1 MTKRLVNPVMISLIL
16 ILLSCKGEAQ
26 KGPESIRPE
35 QIRKPAAA
43 GTFYPGNKEELSHM
57 IAALLNRAET
67 QSIQGNAIGI
77 WAPHAGYVYSGQIAA
92 NAFGQVKDL
101 KPDVIV
107 LIGCSHTTWFEGASI
122 GPWLAY
128 ETPLGDVPVDQP
140 LVSAIRQSCDLIHSR
155 TDVHL
160 KEHSLEVQCPFIQ
173 TVFPGVPIV
182 PIILG
187 QTDAGEFNRIVF
199 AVAKAVKNR
208 KVLLV
213 ASSDMSHYPDYQDAI
228 QADHMMI
235 EAVSTFDPDALRRAN
250 AEVMNKRLPNQQCT
264 LCGLDAVIAVM
275 KISKALG
282 ANQTAI
288 LPYANSGDVSGDR
301 SRVVGY
307 GAAVFYQKGEDMHSG
322 KNSLEDIP
330 FTKEEI
336 DQLFQVAR
344 ESILSALKGERQP
357 TWHID
362 SPHLNLKRGVF
373 VTLTNKGMLRGC
385 IGHFGQDLPIWQIAQ
400 QMAIAAATEDYR
412 FAYNP
417 VTIKEM
423 VQIDIKISILSDLV
437 KVDSYKDIEVGKH
450 GVWVKMGGRSGTYL
464 PEVATEQ
471 GWNRTQM
478 LESLC
483 AEKTGIPRDA
493 YKGDAEL
500 YIYTSQI
507 LKEQ

>member
-1 MTKRLVNPVMISLIL
+1 M
-16 ILLSCKGEAQ
+16 
-26 KGPESIRPE
+26 
-35 QIRKPAAA
+35 
-43 GTFYPGNKEELSHM
+43 
-57 IAALLNRAET
+57 
-67 QSIQGNAIGI
+67 
-77 WAPHAGYVYSGQIAA
+77 
-92 NAFGQVKDL
+92 
-101 KPDVIV
+101 
-107 LIGCSHTTWFEGASI
+107 
-122 GPWLAY
+122 
-128 ETPLGDVPVDQP
+128 
-140 LVSAIRQSCDLIHSR
+140 
-155 TDVHL
+155 
-160 KEHSLEVQCPFIQ
+160 
-173 TVFPGVPIV
+173 
-182 PIILG
+182 
-187 QTDAGEFNRIVF
+187 
-199 AVAKAVKNR
+199 
-208 KVLLV
+208 
-213 ASSDMSHYPDYQDAI
+213 
-228 QADHMMI
+228 
-235 EAVSTFDPDALRRAN
+235 
-250 AEVMNKRLPNQQCT
+250 
-264 LCGLDAVIAVM
+264 
-275 KISKALG
+275 
-282 ANQTAI
+282 
-288 LPYANSGDVSGDR
+288 
-301 SRVVGY
+301 
-307 GAAVFYQKGEDMHSG
+307 
-322 KNSLEDIP
+322 EDIP